1 MAASVSLSLLNPP
14 VLAQDVEY
22 VTAQGM
28 DARLQPYEGLSM
40 RSRWLTRRT
49 LLQYGLAAAAAGP
62 WALRQAHGAEAGPEE
77 DRIIQAAK
85 KLKPAELNGMIWSLY
100 YGGPM
105 NKQQQ
110 EF

>member
-1 MAASVSLSLLNPP
+1 
-14 VLAQDVEY
+14 
-22 VTAQGM
+22 
-28 DARLQPYEGLSM
+28 M
-40 RSRWLTRRT
+40 RSRCLTRQT
-49 LLQYGLAAAAAGP
+49 LFQYGLAAAVAGP
-62 WALRQAHGAEAGPEE
+62 WALRQAHGAGAGPEE

-110 EF
+110 EFKKLTGIGVREIQDIPTPQIPQRTNGGGHRPRRHV